1 MLYYNKKKSQKKHF
15 IRIIVIIAIILF
27 SSLSPQSTNISS
39 KIVNFVSA
47 PFAAATAFVTNAAT
61 NAVDA
66 VIGTKQNR
74 DLVNKLTIENQE
86 LQKKINDMNLVISQQ
101 DYLKEAYEFSQQ
113 HDAIEANVIITNNIN
128 YYNQFT
134 IDKGSAD
141 NVKEGDI
148 VLTSY
153 TNDSDN
159 VVGALVGK
167 IVEVN
172 RNSSIV
178 SSILDEMYNISFVHA
193 KSGITGIIN
202 DRSSGNIDGY
212 MLEMT
217 DVFID
222 DEIYTAGTSGRYPRG
237 IYIGKVKQVSESAD
251 RLTKLVSIE
260 TPVDFSKLYEVYI
273 VSGLEIGDQE
283 WKNIK

>member
-1 MLYYNKKKSQKKHF
+1 MLYYNKKKSHKKHI
-15 IRIIVIIAIILF
+15 IRILVILAVIVF
-27 SSLSPQSTNISS
+27 SSLSPQSTSISS
-39 KIVNFVSA
+39 KIVNFISA
-47 PFAAATAFVTNAAT
+47 PFARVTAFATNTAT
-61 NAVDA
+61 NAIDA
-66 VIGTKQNR
+66 LIGTKPNR

-86 LQKKINDMNLVISQQ
+86 LQKKVNEMNLVINQQ
-101 DYLKEAYEFSQQ
+101 DYLKEAYEFNKK
-113 HDAIEANVIITNNIN
+113 HDSIKANVILTNNVN
-128 YYNQFT
+128 FYNQFT
-134 IDKGSAD
+134 IDKGSSD

-153 TNDSDN
+153 TNESDN

-172 RNSSIV
+172 QNSSIV
-178 SSILDEMYNISFVHA
+178 SSILDEMYNISFVHS

-202 DRSSGNIDGY
+202 DRTSENIDGY

-237 IYIGKVKQVSESAD
+237 IYIGKVSQVSESAD
-251 RLTKLVSIE
+251 RLTKLVSIKS
-260 TPVDFSKLYEVYI
+260 PVEFTKLYEVNV
-273 VSGLEIGDQE
+273 VSGIEIGDQQ
-283 WKNIK
+283 